1 MSFTVLTKEDI
12 FFILFMFIS
21 VLIIK
26 FNYQIILNMSTN
38 RFNIESFGDYPE
50 YWNYTV
56 KTDMFQQTITDFV
69 VFTR

>member
-26 FNYQIILNMSTN
+26 LNYQIILNMSTN

-50 YWNYTV
+50 Y
-56 KTDMFQQTITDFV
+56 
-69 VFTR
+69 

>member
-1 MSFTVLTKEDI
+1 MSFTVLTKKDI

-26 FNYQIILNMSTN
+26 LNYQIILNMPTN

-50 YWNYTV
+50 Y
-56 KTDMFQQTITDFV
+56 
-69 VFTR
+69 